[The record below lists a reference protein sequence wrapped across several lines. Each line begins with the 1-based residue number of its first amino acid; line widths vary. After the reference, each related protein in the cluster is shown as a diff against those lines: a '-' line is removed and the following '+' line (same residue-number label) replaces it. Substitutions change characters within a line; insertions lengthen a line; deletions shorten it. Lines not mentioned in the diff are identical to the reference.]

1 MADDA
6 ERQRDDNVRNPAV
19 KAPVKEGLKDSLL
32 RFLIIVRDRKL
43 LQVSGLTV
51 VIDWFGDT
59 VIVESNPDTAGEEHG
74 KPREI

>member
-6 ERQRDDNVRNPAV
+6 ERQRDDDVRNPAV

-32 RFLIIVRDRKL
+32 RFLIIVGNRKL
-43 LQVSGLTV
+43 LQITGLTV

-59 VIVESNPDTAGEEHG
+59 VIVESNPDAAGEEHR